1 MEIIEK
7 IQLIFDDVDEEKLGS
22 LARTCTEMVTPFR
35 LNLVFCRTDQSKLE
49 IIQSKQKEAQE
60 KIKEMS
66 IKALYAMDLYYQ
78 HLNIEHKKES
88 KGQPFSIPLIPD
100 NTSISKVKL
109 TQSADYEDKFNELD
123 HVACALINAQ
133 KICEESIV
141 WTIFYSEL
149 EDLEQDIQNG
159 MGIDKKYELNETI
172 SSVKESGEVM
182 KIEKS
187 NETGLPVNG
196 TIVSSKY
203 LQIFKKE
210 ASYELFCYLQME
222 YTLDDNSPVAKYS
235 YIYHFLAYEQL
246 ITARSQSK
254 YLEFIKDTFGINMS
268 KILPE
273 NDRFNDDIHHLLSR
287 LRSNF
292 ERKSKSE
299 QNRN

>member
-109 TQSADYEDKFNELD
+109 TQSADY
-123 HVACALINAQ
+123 
-133 KICEESIV
+133 
-141 WTIFYSEL
+141 
-149 EDLEQDIQNG
+149 
-159 MGIDKKYELNETI
+159 
-172 SSVKESGEVM
+172 
-182 KIEKS
+182 
-187 NETGLPVNG
+187 
-196 TIVSSKY
+196 
-203 LQIFKKE
+203 
-210 ASYELFCYLQME
+210 
-222 YTLDDNSPVAKYS
+222 
-235 YIYHFLAYEQL
+235 
-246 ITARSQSK
+246 
-254 YLEFIKDTFGINMS
+254 
-268 KILPE
+268 
-273 NDRFNDDIHHLLSR
+273 
-287 LRSNF
+287 
-292 ERKSKSE
+292 
-299 QNRN
+299 